1 MERKSFFQSRNERD
15 FREKL
20 QAKMEKEGLDALI
33 LTTPENVMYATGFV
47 PWSNVGRACGSS
59 VAMVPASGRVSLV
72 CNEFEQRSAEQQTK
86 GDVDVIAFPVGMF
99 IEDYYD
105 PVLAAN
111 PPAPDPYKTFRI
123 ACELAKSTS
132 GKDRPRVGIEKN
144 DIPCTTYPFFVENFG
159 EENLVNLASFILDIR
174 RIKLPW
180 EIDVMRY
187 SAQVAQEMMNRT
199 MKGTEV
205 GMTEADIMK
214 MWYQSAYEVTG
225 GHELTLVNQV
235 HTPGKDFSVSML
247 PREVPLE
254 EGDIVRLDGGL
265 SIYGYASDIAR
276 TYAVG
281 KTISARKQELFD
293 TLLAAH
299 DKLLEVVGPGV
310 RMCDAFNAA
319 MEVCRK
325 GAIPNFVRGHFGHSL
340 SIGTVIPENPK
351 ITPSNT
357 EVFEPGMVMCCE
369 VPYYSSENGSYGFE
383 DTVLITENGIEVF
396 THVNRTP
403 FVK

>member
-1 MERKSFFQSRNERD
+1 MERKLFFPTRD
-15 FREKL
+15 QKQFQAKL
-20 QAKMEKEGLDALI
+20 QAQMAKDGLDALI
-33 LTTPENVMYATGFV
+33 LTTPENIMYATGFV
-47 PWSNVGRACGSS
+47 PWNYVGRACGAC

-86 GDVDVIAFPVGMF
+86 GDVDVIAFPVGMY

-105 PVLAAN
+105 PALAAN

-123 ACELAKSTS
+123 AFGLAKS
-132 GKDRPRVGIEKN
+132 GKEHPKVGVEKN
-144 DIPCTTYPFFVENFG
+144 EIPCTVYPFFVENFG
-159 EENLVNLASFILDIR
+159 EDNLVNLASFFTAVR

-180 EIDVMRY
+180 EIDVLRY
-187 SAQVAQEMMNRT
+187 SAQVAQEMMNIT
-199 MKGTEV
+199 MRGTEV

-214 MWYQSAYEVTG
+214 MWYQAAYEVTG
-225 GHELTLVNQV
+225 GHEVTLVNQV

-265 SIYGYASDIAR
+265 SIYGYDSDIAR

-281 KTISARKQELFD
+281 STISPRKQELFD

-299 DKLLEVVGPGV
+299 DKLLEVVKPGV

-319 MEVCRK
+319 MDVCHK
-325 GAIPNFVRGHFGHSL
+325 GAIPNFTRGHFGHSL

-351 ITPSNT
+351 ITPTCT

-383 DTVLITENGIEVF
+383 DMIAVTETGIEVF